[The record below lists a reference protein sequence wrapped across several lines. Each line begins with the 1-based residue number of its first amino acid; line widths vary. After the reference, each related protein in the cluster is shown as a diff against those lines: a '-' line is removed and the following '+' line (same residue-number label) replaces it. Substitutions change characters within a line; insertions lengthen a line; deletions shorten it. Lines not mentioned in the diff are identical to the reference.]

1 MPTDSKKYGVPDA
14 ENPEWTKEKF
24 ARSMTFSQ
32 LPADLQR
39 VLSKGKRG
47 PQKEPTKQLISIR
60 LSHDVV
66 EALRATGRG
75 WQSRADE
82 ALRSWIADQQKSH
95 S

>member
-1 MPTDSKKYGVPDA
+1 MSKKTEKYGTPDD
-14 ENPEWTKEKF
+14 ENPEWTKEDF
-24 ARSMTFSQ
+24 ARSRRGSEI
-32 LPADLQR
+32 PELQG
-39 VLSKGKRG
+39 LLKAGRG

-82 ALRSWIADQQKSH
+82 ALRSWITDQQKSH